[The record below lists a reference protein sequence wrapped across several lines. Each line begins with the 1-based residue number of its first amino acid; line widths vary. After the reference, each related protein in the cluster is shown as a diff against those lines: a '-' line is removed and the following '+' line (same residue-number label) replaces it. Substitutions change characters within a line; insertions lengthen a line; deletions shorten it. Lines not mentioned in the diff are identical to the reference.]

1 MIMTD
6 DETLEEMRVMTETNA
21 TIAAAGASFSNFYV
35 SYPLCCPSRSTIL
48 TGLDS
53 SHDGVWNNA
62 PPYGGFETFTG
73 KGDDQATV
81 GTWLQADGYRTALV
95 GKYLNGY
102 YPGTV
107 SYVPPG
113 WDQWDALALQNT
125 PDGDQQ
131 GGYYNYAMSVN
142 GTYTFH
148 GSDPS
153 DYSTD
158 VLSGMA
164 TDFISST
171 PSGQPLFLYFAPR
184 APHEPATPAPR
195 DKTTCT
201 SVPPNRPPNY
211 NEADVSDKPPY
222 VQKLPV
228 WDPATIARWDA
239 FHVKQCRS
247 LQAVDDAVGSI
258 ENRTCTVP
266 STKRRSAVHP
276 ASRKTFSMRVLFGSV
291 SAEKVWMPWALATTA
306 RCSSMSVPRPRPC
319 WSSRTVNATSASSG
333 PTRS

>member
-1 MIMTD
+1 
-6 DETLEEMRVMTETNA
+6 TL
-21 TIAAAGASFSNFYV
+21 
-35 SYPLCCPSRSTIL
+35 
-48 TGLDS
+48 
-53 SHDGVWNNA
+53 
-62 PPYGGFETFTG
+62 
-73 KGDDQATV
+73 

-258 ENRTCTVP
+258 VDALSASGRLSNTLLLFMSDNGLADGEHRWEKKTVP
-266 STKRRSAVHP
+266 YDESIRIPMVLRYDPVTAGHSTADGH
-276 ASRKTFSMRVLFGSV
+276 LV
-291 SAEKVWMPWALATTA
+291 S
-306 RCSSMSVPRPRPC
+306 
-319 WSSRTVNATSASSG
+319 N
-333 PTRS
+333 